1 MIVMSMSFCLRRAL
15 YNGTKRKLSTSSPKR
30 ITSCNPMV
38 GLNEEQSQIFEMAL
52 NFAQNEM
59 APNMTKWDQEI
70 LISSYFEQH
79 IFPVDVMKRACG
91 LGFGAIYASSEFG
104 GTGLGRLDASII
116 FEALS
121 EGCVTTTA
129 FMSIHNMVAW
139 IIDTYG
145 SKEQKEK
152 YIPLLADMSIIGSY
166 CLTEPGSGSDAASL
180 STKAV
185 RQGHKLIL
193 NGSKAFISGAGTSDI
208 YLVMCRT
215 GDNSP
220 KGISCV
226 LVEKGTPG
234 FSFGKNEIKMGWK
247 SQPTRTIT
255 FEDCEVP
262 VDNIIGKE
270 GQGFSIAMNG
280 LNGGRINIA
289 SCSLGATNASL
300 NLVKEHLKVRKQFGK
315 PLSQF
320 QHNQFEI
327 ADCATKLVASR
338 IMVRNAA
345 DALSQN
351 HPDKVSLCA
360 MAKYYSTETC
370 FQIVDSILQMY
381 GGYGYLS
388 DYPIEQYLRDI
399 RVHRIL
405 EGTSEVMRMIISRN
419 EMSRDTS

>member
-1 MIVMSMSFCLRRAL
+1 
-15 YNGTKRKLSTSSPKR
+15 
-30 ITSCNPMV
+30 
-38 GLNEEQSQIFEMAL
+38 
-52 NFAQNEM
+52 
-59 APNMTKWDQEI
+59 
-70 LISSYFEQH
+70 
-79 IFPVDVMKRACG
+79 MKRACG